1 MARGPGKY
9 DHLASW
15 VREHAQADGV
25 AVIVLDGTRG
35 AGFSFQASNP
45 RLLALL
51 PAALRRVA
59 DTIEADLKQPPAAF
73 TCPRCGM
80 TSHHPQD
87 AQHGY
92 CGHCHRF
99 TDEAPL
105 P

>member
-9 DHLASW
+9 DHLATW

-25 AVIVLDGTRG
+25 VVIVLNGTRG

-59 DTIEADLKQPPAAF
+59 DAIEGEALA
-73 TCPRCGM
+73 PRD
-80 TSHHPQD
+80 D
-87 AQHGY
+87 A
-92 CGHCHRF
+92 
-99 TDEAPL
+99 
-105 P
+105 